1 MYLTKKEIELL
12 EYVERL
18 KESLRTTIE
27 LYDEMNDRDY
37 YKPSTKRYIDDLKT
51 QLDYFEKTD
60 NLRYSRLKNKNQPK

>member
-60 NLRYSRLKNKNQPK
+60 NLRYSKLKNKNK